1 MARNPSRETVL
12 EDAALPWW
20 EATATD
26 NFDINQKLLRVGCRP
41 VKRKLLECR
50 QTKLNTGYGSCVALE
65 QELTNCLQLLQ
76 FVHSTY
82 KPSSSS

>member
-50 QTKLNTGYGSCVALE
+50 QTKLNTGYGSCVALRDIPGAKRWPSNGVE
-65 QELTNCLQLLQ
+65 QHL
-76 FVHSTY
+76 Y
-82 KPSSSS
+82 P